1 MIQGFLPNDEHS
13 HDGEIVIEVCSNVED
28 YVAINKKKSTKFVS
42 ASSPLSTITKSLY
55 KD

>member
-1 MIQGFLPNDEHS
+1 MIQGFLPDDEQS
-13 HDGEIVIEVCSNVED
+13 HDDEIVIEVYSNVED
-28 YVAINKKKSTKFVS
+28 YVAINFKKATKFVS

>member
-1 MIQGFLPNDEHS
+1 MIQGFLPDDEQS
-13 HDGEIVIEVCSNVED
+13 HDDEIVIEVYSNVED
-28 YVAINKKKSTKFVS
+28 YVAINFKKSTKFVS